1 MAGVTPLRGGLFVG
15 GNIAL
20 FVFSMLA
27 APYPEG
33 DPGKARLA
41 AKAWSELMA
50 DIAGWAENGNDA
62 ARAITSHNAGES
74 IQAFGHFWQT
84 HLSPPPPAMGE
95 AARLAAHCQ
104 RVSEACEQFAEL
116 ITKAQYT
123 FRTLA
128 LANFASL
135 LYISTFPWQAG
146 VAYEIAQVIV
156 RRAQAGFLAKLLE
169 SAIARTLLAK
179 LMEYSIGSAFF
190 AIGDVAVMDGVKA
203 VRGEDV
209 GSLKSN
215 AEEVMKEFAAS
226 VAFYGVFDVA
236 AKPMAK
242 ITSNA
247 DVQYFVARMAGGSV
261 GYGPTYGFLNGKRDD
276 ELVPTTKDT
285 TLRVLLYSTMAHKP
299 AG

>member
-33 DPGKARLA
+33 DPGKAREA
-41 AKAWSELMA
+41 AKVWSELMS
-50 DIAGWAENGNDA
+50 DIVGWAENGDDA

-74 IQAFGHFWQT
+74 IQAFGDFWQA
-84 HLSPPPPAMGE
+84 HLSPSPPAMGE
-95 AARLAAHCQ
+95 AARLAAHCR
-104 RVSEACEQFAEL
+104 RVSEACEEFAEL
-116 ITKAQYT
+116 VTKAQYT

-146 VAYEIAQVIV
+146 VAYEIAQFVV

-169 SAIARTLLAK
+169 SAIARMLLAK

-215 AEEVMKEFAAS
+215 AEEVMKEFVAS
-226 VAFYGVFDVA
+226 VAFYGVFDAV
-236 AKPMAK
+236 AKPMTR

-247 DVQYFVARMAGGSV
+247 DVQYFVSRMAGGSV

-276 ELVPTTKDT
+276 DLVPTVKDT